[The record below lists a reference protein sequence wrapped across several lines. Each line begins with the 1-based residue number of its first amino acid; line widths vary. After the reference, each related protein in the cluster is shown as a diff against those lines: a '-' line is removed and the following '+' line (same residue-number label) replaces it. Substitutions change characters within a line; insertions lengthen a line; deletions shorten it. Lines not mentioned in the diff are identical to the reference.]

1 LRLLLD
7 THALIWAL
15 GDDQRLSERAR
26 EAIGDRENE
35 ILVSAV
41 SAMEVTTKYRLGK
54 LPQAEQLAGSFLS
67 IIRAADYTPLPI
79 SGEHAA
85 SAGNLEIDHK
95 DPFDRLLIAQAQLE
109 DALLVSNEKLF
120 DGFGVNR
127 LW

>member
-1 LRLLLD
+1 MKLLLD
-7 THALIWAL
+7 THALIWGL
-15 GDDQRLSERAR
+15 GDDTRLSSAAR
-26 EAIGDRENE
+26 QAIDDRGNE
-35 ILVSAV
+35 ILVSAA

-54 LPQAEQLAGSFLS
+54 LPEAEQLAASFLA
-67 IIRAADYTPLPI
+67 IVRAADYTPLPV
-79 SGEHAA
+79 SVEHAVA
-85 SAGNLEIDHK
+85 AGALDIGHK